1 MWNKFR
7 HLDKKQL
14 EISTRDLSLQ
24 DELMNSVHFLMLN
37 ACVFKCTSLGRP
49 WRSRG

>member
-1 MWNKFR
+1 MGSKFR
-7 HLDKKQL
+7 HLDKRRL

-37 ACVFKCTSLGRP
+37 ACVFKCTSLALP
-49 WRSRG
+49 